1 MKFNFVLQMQ
11 VCMLDTLCLG
21 KSIPGSRV
29 IIIGASVFYF
39 NLAAHTW
46 VYDTDFIHFIL
57 YNEP

>member
-1 MKFNFVLQMQ
+1 
-11 VCMLDTLCLG
+11 MLDTLCLG

-39 NLAAHTW
+39 NLVAHTW
-46 VYDTDFIHFIL
+46 AYDTDFIRFVL